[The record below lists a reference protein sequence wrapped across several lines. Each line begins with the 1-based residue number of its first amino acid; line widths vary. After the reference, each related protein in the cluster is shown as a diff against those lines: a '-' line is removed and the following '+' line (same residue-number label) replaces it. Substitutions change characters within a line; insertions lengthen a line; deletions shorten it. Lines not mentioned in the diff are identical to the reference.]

1 LSFGNIRRKDPGT
14 VFVAGATG
22 QAGIRIAQTLLRE
35 GFSVRAGAIEGKRE
49 VPERCLPP
57 SSLCCSDVFC
67 ASHYIHQGLTAC
79 VLWPS

>member
-1 LSFGNIRRKDPGT
+1 VVFRRNE
-14 VFVAGATG
+14 
-22 QAGIRIAQTLLRE
+22 LE
-35 GFSVRAGAIEGKRE
+35 VRAGAIEGKRE

>member
-1 LSFGNIRRKDPGT
+1 MEKGPAFLANTLS
-14 VFVAGATG
+14 
-22 QAGIRIAQTLLRE
+22 L
-35 GFSVRAGAIEGKRE
+35 GFSRESLEWGVVFRRNELEVRAGAIEGKRE